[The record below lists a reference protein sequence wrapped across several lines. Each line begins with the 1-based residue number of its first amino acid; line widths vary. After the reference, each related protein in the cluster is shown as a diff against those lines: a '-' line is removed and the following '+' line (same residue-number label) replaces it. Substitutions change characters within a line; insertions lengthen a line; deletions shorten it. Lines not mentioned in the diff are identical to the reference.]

1 MSLHSAFSI
10 FFTCY
15 QVFPDEC
22 PVFQDHVTVLGI
34 ILGHGYRTG
43 VEIGEIIK
51 YLTGRDMCMP
61 AQQYLIAERQR
72 LLLIIGVTVGCG
84 NGYAIDVE
92 NGIVSH
98 YREFQNHL
106 VNLSLTV
113 ASYG

>member
-1 MSLHSAFSI
+1 M
-10 FFTCY
+10 
-15 QVFPDEC
+15 
-22 PVFQDHVTVLGI
+22 LGI

-51 YLTGRDMCMP
+51 YLTGRDMGMS

-84 NGYAIDVE
+84 NGYAVDVE
-92 NGIVSH
+92 NGIVGH
-98 YREFQNHL
+98 YRELQNHL